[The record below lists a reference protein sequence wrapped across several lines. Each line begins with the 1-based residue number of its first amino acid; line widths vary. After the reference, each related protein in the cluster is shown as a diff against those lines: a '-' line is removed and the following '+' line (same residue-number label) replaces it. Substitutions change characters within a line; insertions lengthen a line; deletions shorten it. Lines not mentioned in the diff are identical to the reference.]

1 MTTQTFLQGALAP
14 VQELRW
20 PKQLRANVAEEHFE
34 CSQQGDSAVCFPDS
48 SGIPQL
54 RMSKASRT
62 LTWGE
67 QQEAAQVK
75 DARLHCKLIGSVL
88 YSEPY
93 LPFHM
98 WVTQPPGV

>member
-1 MTTQTFLQGALAP
+1 M
-14 VQELRW
+14 
-20 PKQLRANVAEEHFE
+20 AEEHFE
-34 CSQQGDSAVCFPDS
+34 CSQQGDSAVCFPAS

-67 QQEAAQVK
+67 QQEAVQVK
-75 DARLHCKLIGSVL
+75 DARLLCKLIGSIL

>member
-1 MTTQTFLQGALAP
+1 MTTWTFLQGALAP
-14 VQELRW
+14 VQGLRW
-20 PKQLRANVAEEHFE
+20 PKQLRANVAEHFA
-34 CSQQGDSAVCFPDS
+34 CSQQGDSVACFPAS

-54 RMSKASRT
+54 MISKASRT

-88 YSEPY
+88 CSEPY
-93 LPFHM
+93 LSFHM